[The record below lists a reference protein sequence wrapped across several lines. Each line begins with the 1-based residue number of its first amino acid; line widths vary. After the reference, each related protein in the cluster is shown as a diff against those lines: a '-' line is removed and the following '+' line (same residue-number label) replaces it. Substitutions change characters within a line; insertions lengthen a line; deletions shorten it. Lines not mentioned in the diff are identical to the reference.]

1 MNLFSVIIGI
11 GASIGLLRVLQKT
24 ESGSHLRWL
33 SAALISLAGGLIGSR
48 IGFVAAYQQYFA
60 THVSETYR
68 IDLGGLS
75 WPGALA
81 GAILFSWI
89 ALRVLRLPLLEGAD
103 RLSRML
109 LPLSAAVWL
118 AGWQAGIAYG
128 QLLPAGT
135 WWGMLIRDEYGLAA
149 LRVPVQPVA
158 VLTLMALLIVCE
170 WLTRNT
176 KQAGFKAAW
185 VILVLTVHCLL
196 FSLMRYDSVQ
206 TLFGLRLE
214 TWAAIVLALLSIL
227 FLVLLTAPRKPKNE
241 EQVGEET

>member
-24 ESGSHLRWL
+24 GSGSHLRWL
-33 SAALISLAGGLIGSR
+33 AAALISLAGGLIGSR
-48 IGFVAAYQQYFA
+48 IGFVVAYQQYFA
-60 THVSETYR
+60 THVNEIHR

-81 GAILFSWI
+81 GAILCSWI
-89 ALRVLRLPLLEGAD
+89 ALRLLRLSVLEGAD

-109 LPLSAAVWL
+109 MPLSASVWL

-135 WWGMLIRDEYGLAA
+135 WWGMMIRDEYGLAA
-149 LRVPVQPVA
+149 LRVPVQPAA
-158 VLTLMALLIVCE
+158 VLTLLALLIACE
-170 WLTRNT
+170 WLTRNN
-176 KQAGFKAAW
+176 KRAGFKAACCG
-185 VILVLTVHCLL
+185 IVLSIHSLL

-206 TLFGLRLE
+206 TLFGLRLDS
-214 TWAAIVLALLSIL
+214 WAAIIFVLLSIL
-227 FLVLLTAPRKPKNE
+227 FLVLLNAPKKPKNE
-241 EQVGEET
+241 EQDGEQV